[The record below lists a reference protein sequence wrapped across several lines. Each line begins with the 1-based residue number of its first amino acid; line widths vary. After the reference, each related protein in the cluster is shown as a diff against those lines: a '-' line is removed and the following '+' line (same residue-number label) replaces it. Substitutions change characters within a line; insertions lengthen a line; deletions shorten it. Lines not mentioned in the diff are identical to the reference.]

1 VQLESAGPIMST
13 ATRIPCARECGEM
26 QPRAVASHRIPLW
39 RRTRNARH
47 DKLLK
52 VANIERGCLFAHGGK
67 TSVVGGVL
75 IETPE

>member
-1 VQLESAGPIMST
+1 MMDAAGISWTHHAYRNTHPL
-13 ATRIPCARECGEM
+13 CARM
-26 QPRAVASHRIPLW
+26 P
-39 RRTRNARH
+39 RTRSARH

-52 VANIERGCLFAHGGK
+52 VANIERGCLFVHGGK